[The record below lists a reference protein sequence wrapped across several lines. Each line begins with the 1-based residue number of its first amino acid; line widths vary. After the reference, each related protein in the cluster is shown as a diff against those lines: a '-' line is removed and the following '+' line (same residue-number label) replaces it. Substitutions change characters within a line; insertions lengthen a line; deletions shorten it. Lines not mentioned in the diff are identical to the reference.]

1 MAKERKH
8 YRRGRRKKNRG
19 FASWSLGKKIASI
32 AGGTFLVV
40 AAAGAVLLAS
50 KLAKIDTVELDADKL
65 NISEEARERGTG
77 YLNVALFGVDSR
89 EGELETDTRSD
100 TIMIASLNRE
110 TLEVKISSV
119 YRDTLLQQS
128 DGTLNKANSA
138 YAYGGPEAAIAM
150 LNENLDMDIEHYVT
164 VNFNS
169 LIDVIDAVG
178 GVEID
183 VQEEE
188 IQYIN
193 GYATEIIKVT
203 GKDSIG
209 VSQAGLQTLNGVQ
222 ATAYA
227 RIRYTTGDD
236 FKRAERQ
243 RDVLTKVVEKL
254 QGASLSQINK
264 IIDKVFPEVSTN
276 FTLTEILDYALD
288 AFDYKLGETTG
299 FPFDKSTD
307 TLNNIGSVV
316 IPVTL
321 ESNVQQLHEFFFG
334 TEDGYTPSSTVSTIS
349 GNIVA
354 KAGDR
359 QADTDEDSQA
369 IMEQPDDSYY
379 DYESSSGGYDSS
391 GSSGSGSDWSGGT
404 GDSGW
409 IGDGSG
415 GAGGS
420 GTGSEG
426 SGSSGGTGGSGESG
440 AGSGGSSGGEGGGEG
455 GTGSGGSSSGG
466 EDPSNGGTGGSGDGG
481 NAAVGY

>member
-19 FASWSLGKKIASI
+19 FV
-32 AGGTFLVV
+32 GGTFLIV

-65 NISEEARERGTG
+65 NISKEARERGTG

-89 EGELETDTRSD
+89 DNELGEGTRSD

-128 DGTLNKANSA
+128 DGTLNKANAA
-138 YAYGGPEAAIAM
+138 YAYGGPEGAVAM

-164 VNFNS
+164 VNFNA

-183 VQEEE
+183 VQQEE
-188 IQYIN
+188 ISYIN

-203 GKDSIG
+203 GKDSMG
-209 VSQAGLQTLNGVQ
+209 VMEPGLQTLNGVQ
-222 ATAYA
+222 ATAYS
-227 RIRYTTGDD
+227 RIRYTAGDD

-243 RDVLTKVVEKL
+243 REVLTKVIEKL

-379 DYESSSGGYDSS
+379 DYDYESSSGSSSGS
-391 GSSGSGSDWSGGT
+391 GSSGSGGSGWTGGSGGSGWT
-404 GDSGW
+404 GDSGDVS
-409 IGDGSG
+409 GGSG
-415 GAGGS
+415 GSGSGGEVSGGS
-420 GTGSEG
+420 GG
-426 SGSSGGTGGSGESG
+426 SGDGGAET
-440 AGSGGSSGGEGGGEG
+440 GGSSGGE
-455 GTGSGGSSSGG
+455 SSSGG
-466 EDPSNGGTGGSGDGG
+466 EVSGGSDGSGGD
-481 NAAVGY
+481 AVSGY

>member
-32 AGGTFLVV
+32 VGGTFLIV

-89 EGELETDTRSD
+89 DNELGEGTRSD

-128 DGTLNKANSA
+128 DGTLNKANAA
-138 YAYGGPEAAIAM
+138 YAYGGPEGAVAM

-164 VNFNS
+164 VNFNA

-183 VQEEE
+183 VQQEE
-188 IQYIN
+188 ISYIN

-203 GKDSIG
+203 GKDSMG
-209 VSQAGLQTLNGVQ
+209 VMEPGLQTLNGVQ
-222 ATAYA
+222 ATAYS
-227 RIRYTTGDD
+227 RIRYTAGDD

-243 RDVLTKVVEKL
+243 REVLTKVIEKL

-379 DYESSSGGYDSS
+379 DYDYESSSGSSGGS
-391 GSSGSGSDWSGGT
+391 GSSGSGGSGWTGGSGGSGWT
-404 GDSGW
+404 GDSGDVS
-409 IGDGSG
+409 GGSG
-415 GAGGS
+415 GSGSGGEVSGGS
-420 GTGSEG
+420 GG
-426 SGSSGGTGGSGESG
+426 SGDGGAET
-440 AGSGGSSGGEGGGEG
+440 GGSSGGE
-455 GTGSGGSSSGG
+455 SSSGG
-466 EDPSNGGTGGSGDGG
+466 EVSGGSDGSGGD
-481 NAAVGY
+481 AVSGY

>member
-32 AGGTFLVV
+32 VGGTFLIV

-65 NISEEARERGTG
+65 NISKEARERGTG

-89 EGELETDTRSD
+89 DNELGEGTRSD

-128 DGTLNKANSA
+128 DGTLNKANAA
-138 YAYGGPEAAIAM
+138 YAYGGPEGAVAM

-164 VNFNS
+164 VNFNA

-183 VQEEE
+183 VQQEE
-188 IQYIN
+188 ISYIN

-203 GKDSIG
+203 GKDSMG
-209 VSQAGLQTLNGVQ
+209 VMEPGLQTLNGVQ
-222 ATAYA
+222 ATAYS
-227 RIRYTTGDD
+227 RIRYTAGDD

-243 RDVLTKVVEKL
+243 REVLTKVIEKL

-379 DYESSSGGYDSS
+379 DYSYDYDSS
-391 GSSGSGSDWSGGT
+391 GSGY
-404 GDSGW
+404 
-409 IGDGSG
+409 DGSG
-415 GAGGS
+415 GS
-420 GTGSEG
+420 GW
-426 SGSSGGTGGSGESG
+426 TGGSG
-440 AGSGGSSGGEGGGEG
+440 GSG
-455 GTGSGGSSSGG
+455 
-466 EDPSNGGTGGSGDGG
+466 NTGGSGDGSSGSTGSSGGSESTGGSG
-481 NAAVGY
+481 NDGSSGGSGGDGSGGSGDGSGGTGGEGSGGGETGGTGDGSGTPAA

>member
-32 AGGTFLVV
+32 VGGTFLIV

-65 NISEEARERGTG
+65 NISKEARERGTG

-89 EGELETDTRSD
+89 DNELGEGTRSD

-128 DGTLNKANSA
+128 DGTLNKANAA
-138 YAYGGPEAAIAM
+138 YAYGGPEGAVAM

-164 VNFNS
+164 VNFNA

-183 VQEEE
+183 VQQEE
-188 IQYIN
+188 ISYIN

-203 GKDSIG
+203 GKDSMG
-209 VSQAGLQTLNGVQ
+209 VMEPGLQTLNGVQ
-222 ATAYA
+222 ATAYS
-227 RIRYTTGDD
+227 RIRYTAGDD

-243 RDVLTKVVEKL
+243 REVLTKVIEKL

-379 DYESSSGGYDSS
+379 DYDYESSSGSSSGS
-391 GSSGSGSDWSGGT
+391 GSSGSGGSGWTGGSGGSGWT
-404 GDSGW
+404 GDSGDVS
-409 IGDGSG
+409 GGSG
-415 GAGGS
+415 GSGSGGEVSGGS
-420 GTGSEG
+420 GG
-426 SGSSGGTGGSGESG
+426 SGDGGAET
-440 AGSGGSSGGEGGGEG
+440 GGSSGGE
-455 GTGSGGSSSGG
+455 SSSGG
-466 EDPSNGGTGGSGDGG
+466 EVSGGTDGSGGD
-481 NAAVGY
+481 AVSGY

>member
-32 AGGTFLVV
+32 VGGTFLIV

-65 NISEEARERGTG
+65 NISKEARERGTG

-89 EGELETDTRSD
+89 DNELGEGTRSD

-128 DGTLNKANSA
+128 DGTLNKANAA
-138 YAYGGPEAAIAM
+138 YAYGGPEGAVAM

-164 VNFNS
+164 VNFNA

-183 VQEEE
+183 VQQEE
-188 IQYIN
+188 ISYIN

-203 GKDSIG
+203 GKDSMG
-209 VSQAGLQTLNGVQ
+209 VMEPGLHTLNGVQ
-222 ATAYA
+222 ATAYS
-227 RIRYTTGDD
+227 RIRYTAGDD

-243 RDVLTKVVEKL
+243 REVLTKVIEKL

-379 DYESSSGGYDSS
+379 DYDYESSSGSSSGS
-391 GSSGSGSDWSGGT
+391 GSSGSGGSGWTGGSGGSGWT
-404 GDSGW
+404 GDSGDVS
-409 IGDGSG
+409 GGSG
-415 GAGGS
+415 GSGSGGEVSGGS
-420 GTGSEG
+420 GG
-426 SGSSGGTGGSGESG
+426 SGDGGAET
-440 AGSGGSSGGEGGGEG
+440 GGSSGGE
-455 GTGSGGSSSGG
+455 SSSGG
-466 EDPSNGGTGGSGDGG
+466 EVSGGSDGSGGD
-481 NAAVGY
+481 AVSGY

>member
-164 VNFNS
+164 VNFNA

-183 VQEEE
+183 VQPEEVD
-188 IQYIN
+188 YIN

-203 GKDSIG
+203 GKGSGG
-209 VSQAGLQTLNGVQ
+209 VNEPGLQTLNGVL
-222 ATAYA
+222 ATAYS
-227 RIRYTTGDD
+227 RIRYTAGDD

-243 RDVLTKVVEKL
+243 REVLTKVIEKL

-391 GSSGSGSDWSGGT
+391 GSSGSGGSGDWSGGS
-404 GDSGW
+404 SGS
-409 IGDGSG
+409 GGSGSDGSG
-415 GAGGS
+415 GTGGS
-420 GTGSEG
+420 GGSGNDGSGGTGGSGG
-426 SGSSGGTGGSGESG
+426 SGSDGSGGTGGSGEGGSE
-440 AGSGGSSGGEGGGEG
+440 SGGSSG
-455 GTGSGGSSSGG
+455 GG
-466 EDPSNGGTGGSGDGG
+466 EDPSNGGTSGSGDGG

>member
-32 AGGTFLVV
+32 VGGTFLIV

-65 NISEEARERGTG
+65 NISKEARERGTG

-89 EGELETDTRSD
+89 DNELGEGTRSD

-128 DGTLNKANSA
+128 DGTLNKANAA
-138 YAYGGPEAAIAM
+138 YAYGGPEGAVAM
-150 LNENLDMDIEHYVT
+150 LNEILDMDIEHYVT
-164 VNFNS
+164 VNFNA

-183 VQEEE
+183 VQQEE
-188 IQYIN
+188 ISYIN

-203 GKDSIG
+203 GKDSMG
-209 VSQAGLQTLNGVQ
+209 VMEPGLQTLNGVQ
-222 ATAYA
+222 ATAYS
-227 RIRYTTGDD
+227 RIRYTAGDD

-243 RDVLTKVVEKL
+243 REVLTKVIEKL

-379 DYESSSGGYDSS
+379 DYDYESSSGSSSGS
-391 GSSGSGSDWSGGT
+391 GSSGSGGSGWTGGSGGSGWT
-404 GDSGW
+404 GDSGDVS
-409 IGDGSG
+409 GGSG
-415 GAGGS
+415 GSGSGGEVSGGS
-420 GTGSEG
+420 GG
-426 SGSSGGTGGSGESG
+426 SGDGGAET
-440 AGSGGSSGGEGGGEG
+440 GGSSGGE
-455 GTGSGGSSSGG
+455 SSSGG
-466 EDPSNGGTGGSGDGG
+466 EVSGGSDGSGGD
-481 NAAVGY
+481 AVSGY

>member
-32 AGGTFLVV
+32 AGGTFLIV

-89 EGELETDTRSD
+89 DNELGEGTRSD

-128 DGTLNKANSA
+128 DGTLNKANAA
-138 YAYGGPEAAIAM
+138 YAYGGPEGAVAM

-164 VNFNS
+164 VNFNA

-183 VQEEE
+183 VQQEE
-188 IQYIN
+188 ISYIN

-203 GKDSIG
+203 GKDSMG
-209 VSQAGLQTLNGVQ
+209 VMEPGLQTLNGVQ
-222 ATAYA
+222 ATAYS
-227 RIRYTTGDD
+227 RIRYTAGDD

-243 RDVLTKVVEKL
+243 REVLTKVIEKL

-321 ESNVQQLHEFFFG
+321 ESNVQQLHKFFFG

-379 DYESSSGGYDSS
+379 DYDYESSSGSSSGS
-391 GSSGSGSDWSGGT
+391 GSSGSGGSGWTGGSGGSGWT
-404 GDSGW
+404 GDSGDVS
-409 IGDGSG
+409 GGSG
-415 GAGGS
+415 GSGSGGEVSGGS
-420 GTGSEG
+420 GG
-426 SGSSGGTGGSGESG
+426 SGDGGAET
-440 AGSGGSSGGEGGGEG
+440 GGSSGGE
-455 GTGSGGSSSGG
+455 SSSGG
-466 EDPSNGGTGGSGDGG
+466 EVSGGSDGSGGD
-481 NAAVGY
+481 AVSGY

>member
-32 AGGTFLVV
+32 AGGTFLIV

-50 KLAKIDTVELDADKL
+50 KLAKIDTVKLDADKL

-89 EGELETDTRSD
+89 DNELGEGTRSD

-128 DGTLNKANSA
+128 DGTLNKANAA
-138 YAYGGPEAAIAM
+138 YAYGGPEGAVAM

-164 VNFNS
+164 VNFNA

-183 VQEEE
+183 VQQEE
-188 IQYIN
+188 ISYIN

-203 GKDSIG
+203 GKDSMG
-209 VSQAGLQTLNGVQ
+209 VMEPGLQTLNGVQ
-222 ATAYA
+222 ATAYS
-227 RIRYTTGDD
+227 RIRYTAGDD

-243 RDVLTKVVEKL
+243 REVLTKVIEKL

-359 QADTDEDSQA
+359 QADTDEESQA

-379 DYESSSGGYDSS
+379 DYDYESSSGSSSGS
-391 GSSGSGSDWSGGT
+391 GSSGSGGSGWTGGSGGSGWT
-404 GDSGW
+404 GDSGDVS
-409 IGDGSG
+409 GGSG
-415 GAGGS
+415 GSGSGGEVSGGS
-420 GTGSEG
+420 GG
-426 SGSSGGTGGSGESG
+426 SGDGGAET
-440 AGSGGSSGGEGGGEG
+440 GGSSGGE
-455 GTGSGGSSSGG
+455 SSSGG
-466 EDPSNGGTGGSGDGG
+466 EVSGGSDGSGGD
-481 NAAVGY
+481 AVSGY

>member
-32 AGGTFLVV
+32 VGGTFLIV

-65 NISEEARERGTG
+65 NISKEARERGTG

-89 EGELETDTRSD
+89 DNELGEGTRSD

-128 DGTLNKANSA
+128 DGTLNKANAA
-138 YAYGGPEAAIAM
+138 YAYGGPEGAVAM

-164 VNFNS
+164 VNFNA

-183 VQEEE
+183 VQQEE
-188 IQYIN
+188 ISYIN

-203 GKDSIG
+203 GKDSMG
-209 VSQAGLQTLNGVQ
+209 VMEPGLQTLNGVQ
-222 ATAYA
+222 ATAYS
-227 RIRYTTGDD
+227 RIRYTAGDD

-243 RDVLTKVVEKL
+243 REVLTKVIEKL

-379 DYESSSGGYDSS
+379 DYDYESSSGSSSGS
-391 GSSGSGSDWSGGT
+391 GSSGSGGSGWTGGSGGSGWT
-404 GDSGW
+404 GDSG
-409 IGDGSG
+409 DVSG
-415 GAGGS
+415 
-420 GTGSEG
+420 
-426 SGSSGGTGGSGESG
+426 
-440 AGSGGSSGGEGGGEG
+440 GSGGSGSGGEV
-455 GTGSGGSSSGG
+455 SGGS
-466 EDPSNGGTGGSGDGG
+466 GGSGDGG
-481 NAAVGY
+481 AETGGPSGGESSSGGEVSGGSDGSGGDAVSGY

>member
-32 AGGTFLVV
+32 AGGTFLIV

-50 KLAKIDTVELDADKL
+50 KLAKIDTVKLDADKL

-89 EGELETDTRSD
+89 DNELGEGTRSD

-128 DGTLNKANSA
+128 DGTLNKANAA
-138 YAYGGPEAAIAM
+138 YAYGGPEGAVAM

-164 VNFNS
+164 VNFNA

-183 VQEEE
+183 VQQEE
-188 IQYIN
+188 ISYIN

-203 GKDSIG
+203 GKDSMG
-209 VSQAGLQTLNGVQ
+209 VMEPGLQTLNGVQ
-222 ATAYA
+222 ATAYS
-227 RIRYTTGDD
+227 RIRYTAGDD

-243 RDVLTKVVEKL
+243 REVLTKVIEKL

-379 DYESSSGGYDSS
+379 DYDYESSSGSSSGS
-391 GSSGSGSDWSGGT
+391 GSSGSGGSGWTGGSGGSGWT
-404 GDSGW
+404 GDSGDVS
-409 IGDGSG
+409 GGSG
-415 GAGGS
+415 GSGSGGEVSGGS
-420 GTGSEG
+420 GG
-426 SGSSGGTGGSGESG
+426 SGDGGAET
-440 AGSGGSSGGEGGGEG
+440 GGSSGGE
-455 GTGSGGSSSGG
+455 SSSGG
-466 EDPSNGGTGGSGDGG
+466 EVSGGSDGSGGD
-481 NAAVGY
+481 AVSGY